1 MDEILIYDAIKF
13 QRVVAARAKF
23 VRFMR
28 SQFESFSLTVK
39 PRREMTEGRR
49 TREQAAAG
57 RRQGERGESRARG
70 WEEEAG
76 ARTGGKYGTAGNIVL
91 NRKIGILI
99 NTRGLS
105 IKGREGNA
113 KGWSGKKRRVGD
125 SGTMTRSVRF
135 ILRASS
141 TLALMSS
148 TSRTL
153 RRTRTGTLAVGIDYI
168 VMKILTFDALQLM
181 TPFFRRFIEYLAYRC
196 ILRVS
201 TLSVQQRKWILSLI

>member
-39 PRREMTEGRR
+39 PRREMMGAEGRG
-49 TREQAAAG
+49 AG
-57 RRQGERGESRARG
+57 RADGRSESRARG

-105 IKGREGNA
+105 IKGARRERAREGDGA
-113 KGWSGKKRRVGD
+113 AGGGGR
-125 SGTMTRSVRF
+125 
-135 ILRASS
+135 
-141 TLALMSS
+141 
-148 TSRTL
+148 
-153 RRTRTGTLAVGIDYI
+153 
-168 VMKILTFDALQLM
+168 
-181 TPFFRRFIEYLAYRC
+181 
-196 ILRVS
+196 
-201 TLSVQQRKWILSLI
+201 